1 MVIGMATAMNEESLR
16 EPAEQ
21 DDTRGRSRRRPLPTP
36 WDGPMQLP
44 DRIIVGGIAVAGLY
58 GFVLLPLVPLLG
70 SSHPALL
77 EFVRGS
83 TASII
88 NMGARA
94 SVGQTSFALAVLLGV
109 PSVMMF
115 DWLFWWAGRRWG
127 DRVFIWLLGRDNEKA
142 KRRLARMHWFER
154 RVGPLAVV
162 LAPVLPIP
170 SPLIYAA
177 VGDGGMRLATFLV
190 LDVTGTLLWT
200 GLLATLGYQLGQ
212 SAVDVTDAI
221 THYSLWATLALVAAV
236 ITVHTVRARAAHR
249 AAR

>member
-1 MVIGMATAMNEESLR
+1 
-16 EPAEQ
+16 
-21 DDTRGRSRRRPLPTP
+21 
-36 WDGPMQLP
+36 MQKA
-44 DRIIVGGIAVAGLY
+44 DRIIVVGIALSGLY
-58 GFVLLPLVPLLG
+58 GLVLLPLFPLLG

-77 EFVRGS
+77 ELLRGS

-88 NMGARA
+88 N

-127 DRVFIWLLGRDNEKA
+127 DRVFVWLLGRDDARA
-142 KRRLARMHWFER
+142 KRRLARLHTVER
-154 RVGPLAVV
+154 RFGPLAVV

-177 VGDGGMRLATFLV
+177 VGDGGMRLVTFLV
-190 LDVTGTLLWT
+190 LDVTGTVLWT
-200 GLLATLGYQLGQ
+200 GLLATLGYELGQ

-221 THYSLWATLALVAAV
+221 AHYSLWATLALVAAV
-236 ITVHTVRARAAHR
+236 FAVQAVRARP
-249 AAR
+249 ARRPGG

>member
-1 MVIGMATAMNEESLR
+1 
-16 EPAEQ
+16 
-21 DDTRGRSRRRPLPTP
+21 
-36 WDGPMQLP
+36 MQLA
-44 DRIIVGGIAVAGLY
+44 DRIIVGGITVAGLY
-58 GFVLLPLVPLLG
+58 GLLLLPLVPLLG

-77 EFVRGS
+77 ELVRGS
-83 TASII
+83 PASII

-94 SVGQTSFALAVLLGV
+94 NVGQTSFTLAVLLGV

-127 DRVFIWLLGRDNEKA
+127 DRVFVWLLGRDNEKA
-142 KRRLARMHWFER
+142 KRRLARMHWFESR
-154 RVGPLAVV
+154 FGPLAVM

-190 LDVTGTLLWT
+190 LDVTGTVLWT
-200 GLLATLGYQLGQ
+200 GLLATLGYELGQ

-221 THYSLWATLALVAAV
+221 AHYSLWATLALVAAV
-236 ITVHTVRARAAHR
+236 ITVHAARARAAQR
-249 AAR
+249 PAG

>member
-1 MVIGMATAMNEESLR
+1 
-16 EPAEQ
+16 
-21 DDTRGRSRRRPLPTP
+21 
-36 WDGPMQLP
+36 MQLA
-44 DRIIVGGIAVAGLY
+44 DRIIAVGIAVAGLY
-58 GFVLLPLVPLLG
+58 GLLLLPLVPLLG

-77 EFVRGS
+77 ELVRGS

-94 SVGQTSFALAVLLGV
+94 SVGQTSFLLAVLLGV

-127 DRVFIWLLGRDNEKA
+127 DRVFIWLLGRDDEKA

-154 RVGPLAVV
+154 RFGPSAVV

-177 VGDGGMRLATFLV
+177 VGDGGMRLATFLA
-190 LDVTGTLLWT
+190 LDLTGTVLWT
-200 GLLATLGYQLGQ
+200 ALLATLGYQLGQ
-212 SAVDVTDAI
+212 SAFDVTDAVA
-221 THYSLWATLALVAAV
+221 HYSLWATLALVAAV
-236 ITVHTVRARAAHR
+236 ITVQVVRARAQHR
-249 AAR
+249 PAD

>member
-1 MVIGMATAMNEESLR
+1 
-16 EPAEQ
+16 
-21 DDTRGRSRRRPLPTP
+21 
-36 WDGPMQLP
+36 MQLA
-44 DRIIVGGIAVAGLY
+44 DRVIVVGVTVAGLY
-58 GFVLLPLVPLLG
+58 SLVLLPLVPLLG

-77 EFVRGS
+77 ELVRGS

-142 KRRLARMHWFER
+142 ERRLARMHRFER
-154 RVGPLAVV
+154 RFGPLAVV

-170 SPLIYAA
+170 SALIYAA
-177 VGDGGMRLATFLV
+177 VGDGGMRLATFLI
-190 LDVTGTLLWT
+190 LDLTGTLLWT

-221 THYSLWATLALVAAV
+221 AHYSLWATLALVAAV
-236 ITVHTVRARAAHR
+236 IAVQAVRARAAQR
-249 AAR
+249 PGV

>member
-1 MVIGMATAMNEESLR
+1 
-16 EPAEQ
+16 
-21 DDTRGRSRRRPLPTP
+21 
-36 WDGPMQLP
+36 MQFA
-44 DRIIVGGIAVAGLY
+44 DRIIVGGITVAGLY
-58 GFVLLPLVPLLG
+58 GLVLLPLFPLLG
-70 SSHPALL
+70 SSHPALVEL
-77 EFVRGS
+77 VRGS
-83 TASII
+83 TASIV

-127 DRVFIWLLGRDNEKA
+127 DRVFVWLLGRDDGKA
-142 KRRLARMHWFER
+142 KRRLARMRWLER
-154 RVGPLAVV
+154 RFGPSAVV

-177 VGDGGMRLATFLV
+177 VGDGGMRLATFLI
-190 LDVTGTLLWT
+190 LDVAGTLLWT

-221 THYSLWATLALVAAV
+221 AHYSVWVTLAVVAAI
-236 ITVHTVRARAAHR
+236 ITVQAVRARVAHR
-249 AAR
+249 AVR

>member
-1 MVIGMATAMNEESLR
+1 
-16 EPAEQ
+16 
-21 DDTRGRSRRRPLPTP
+21 
-36 WDGPMQLP
+36 MQLA
-44 DRIIVGGIAVAGLY
+44 DRVIVGGIAVAGLY
-58 GFVLLPLVPLLG
+58 SLLLLPLVPLLG

-77 EFVRGS
+77 ELVRGS

-94 SVGQTSFALAVLLGV
+94 SVGQTSFVLAVLLGV

-127 DRVFIWLLGRDNEKA
+127 DRVFIWLLGRDNERA

-154 RVGPLAVV
+154 RFGALAVV

-170 SPLIYAA
+170 SALVYAA
-177 VGDGGMRLATFLV
+177 VGDGGMRLTTFLI
-190 LDVTGTLLWT
+190 LDLTGTLLWT

-221 THYSLWATLALVAAV
+221 AHYSLWATLALVAAV
-236 ITVHTVRARAAHR
+236 ITVQVVRTRAAHR
-249 AAR
+249 PVG

>member
-1 MVIGMATAMNEESLR
+1 
-16 EPAEQ
+16 
-21 DDTRGRSRRRPLPTP
+21 
-36 WDGPMQLP
+36 MQRA
-44 DRIIVGGIAVAGLY
+44 DRIIVGGIALTALY
-58 GFVLLPLVPLLG
+58 GIVLLPLFPLLG

-77 EFVRGS
+77 ELVRGS
-83 TASII
+83 TASI

-127 DRVFIWLLGRDNEKA
+127 DRVFVWLLGGDNQRG
-142 KRRLARMHWFER
+142 KRRLARMRWFER
-154 RVGPLAVV
+154 RFGPGAVV

-170 SPLIYAA
+170 SVLIYAA

-190 LDVTGTLLWT
+190 LDLAGAVLWT

-221 THYSLWATLALVAAV
+221 AHYSLWATLGLIAAL
-236 ITVHTVRARAAHR
+236 ITVQVVRARPPHLPR
-249 AAR
+249 G

>member
-1 MVIGMATAMNEESLR
+1 
-16 EPAEQ
+16 
-21 DDTRGRSRRRPLPTP
+21 
-36 WDGPMQLP
+36 MQLA
-44 DRIIVGGIAVAGLY
+44 DRIIAVGIAVAGLY
-58 GFVLLPLVPLLG
+58 GLLLLPLVPLLG

-77 EFVRGS
+77 ELVRGS

-94 SVGQTSFALAVLLGV
+94 SVGQTSFLLAVLLGV

-127 DRVFIWLLGRDNEKA
+127 DRVFIWLLGRDDEKA

-154 RVGPLAVV
+154 RFGPSAVV

-177 VGDGGMRLATFLV
+177 VGDGGMRLGTFLA
-190 LDVTGTLLWT
+190 LDLLGTLVWT
-200 GLLATLGYQLGQ
+200 CLLATLGYQLGQ

-221 THYSLWATLALVAAV
+221 AHYALFATLGLIAAV
-236 ITVHTVRARAAHR
+236 IAAQVLQGRLAQRRAG
-249 AAR
+249 

>member
-1 MVIGMATAMNEESLR
+1 MQ
-16 EPAEQ
+16 PA
-21 DDTRGRSRRRPLPTP
+21 
-36 WDGPMQLP
+36 

-58 GFVLLPLVPLLG
+58 GLVLLPLVPLLG

-77 EFVRGS
+77 ELVRGS

-94 SVGQTSFALAVLLGV
+94 RVGETSFALAVLLGV

-127 DRVFIWLLGRDNEKA
+127 NRVFIWLLGRDNEKA
-142 KRRLARMHWFER
+142 KRRLAHLHWVER
-154 RVGPLAVV
+154 RFGPLAVV

-177 VGDGGMRLATFLV
+177 VGDGGMRLGTFLA

-200 GLLATLGYQLGQ
+200 GLLATLGYELGQ
-212 SAVDVTDAI
+212 SAVDVSDAI
-221 THYSLWATLALVAAV
+221 AHYSLWAALALVAAV
-236 ITVHTVRARAAHR
+236 ITVQAVRARAAHR
-249 AAR
+249 PAA

>member
-1 MVIGMATAMNEESLR
+1 
-16 EPAEQ
+16 
-21 DDTRGRSRRRPLPTP
+21 
-36 WDGPMQLP
+36 MQLA
-44 DRIIVGGIAVAGLY
+44 DRIIVVGIAVAGLY
-58 GFVLLPLVPLLG
+58 GLLLLPLVPLLG

-77 EFVRGS
+77 ELVRGS

-94 SVGQTSFALAVLLGV
+94 SVGQTSFVLAVLLGV

-127 DRVFIWLLGRDNEKA
+127 DRVFTWLLGRDDEKA
-142 KRRLARMHWFER
+142 KRRLGRVHWFER
-154 RVGPLAVV
+154 RFGALAVV

-190 LDVTGTLLWT
+190 LDLTGTVLWT
-200 GLLATLGYQLGQ
+200 ALLATLGYQLGQ
-212 SAVDVTDAI
+212 NAVDVTDALAR
-221 THYSLWATLALVAAV
+221 YSLWATLALVATV
-236 ITVHTVRARAAHR
+236 ITVSAVRARAQNRPAG
-249 AAR
+249 

>member
-1 MVIGMATAMNEESLR
+1 MQ
-16 EPAEQ
+16 PA
-21 DDTRGRSRRRPLPTP
+21 
-36 WDGPMQLP
+36 
-44 DRIIVGGIAVAGLY
+44 DRIIAVGIAVAGLY
-58 GFVLLPLVPLLG
+58 GLLLLPLVPLLG

-77 EFVRGS
+77 ELVRGS

-94 SVGQTSFALAVLLGV
+94 SVGQTSFLLAVLLGV

-127 DRVFIWLLGRDNEKA
+127 DRVFIWLLGRDDEKA

-154 RVGPLAVV
+154 RFGPSAVV

-177 VGDGGMRLATFLV
+177 VGDGGMRLATFLA
-190 LDVTGTLLWT
+190 LDLTGTVLWT
-200 GLLATLGYQLGQ
+200 ALLATLGYQLGQ

-221 THYSLWATLALVAAV
+221 AHYSLWVTLALIAAI
-236 ITVHTVRARAAHR
+236 ITVPAVRARAAHR
-249 AAR
+249 PVG